1 MLDDLFS
8 KLFSV
13 DERFFMHRYY
23 STRWA
28 VIVGTLL
35 MGVWVMYELI
45 ANQVWR
51 VDLIVI
57 MLAMVLTKISLM
69 IYLQLTH

>member
-1 MLDDLFS
+1 
-8 KLFSV
+8 
-13 DERFFMHRYY
+13 MHRYY

-57 MLAMVLTKISLM
+57 MLAMALTKISLM